1 MAYITP
7 QHSKKAVSRAGNV
20 LVHAEPDSIEY
31 SQAIEVVNN
40 WRFSHI
46 YPMQTIKKTLTDR
59 AKRVEKTAITAQRL
73 KRLSSI
79 ESKLRLLGNS
89 QLGSMQD
96 IGGCRAIMKSI
107 DLVNALVDVYETA
120 NAKNPL
126 GRPQLIDRDDY
137 IETPKATGY
146 RGIHLIYRY
155 QSFTPNCQEW
165 NGLKI
170 EIQIRSRLQHYWATA
185 VETASAF
192 LGEQLKSG
200 IGNPDWRRFFAL
212 ASNVYSVMEE
222 CELVPGTVEGTRQE
236 FIDELNHY
244 WNELQVETFLG
255 GCVVVVDRTQKGFKD
270 FKRFLVTFN
279 AKERSVSA
287 KGFASNQLVEATT
300 ELAER
305 EKEYEDKPEIQVVL
319 VEVDSL
325 GKLRESY
332 PNFYADT
339 SVFIQS
345 INDIIEK
352 YGK

>member
-1 MAYITP
+1 LIQAQPTSDEYI
-7 QHSKKAVSRAGNV
+7 
-20 LVHAEPDSIEY
+20 
-31 SQAIEVVNN
+31 QAITVVNN

-79 ESKLRLLGNS
+79 ESKLKLLGNS
-89 QLGSMQD
+89 QLGAMQD
-96 IGGCRAIMKSI
+96 IGGCRAIMKTI
-107 DLVNALVDVYETA
+107 ALVNELIDVYETA
-120 NAKNPL
+120 NSKNPL
-126 GRPQLIDRDDY
+126 GRPELIDKDDY
-137 IETPKATGY
+137 IEAPKITGY
-146 RGIHLIYRY
+146 RGVHLIYRY
-155 QSFTPNCQEW
+155 QSFTPNCQAW

-200 IGNPDWRRFFAL
+200 VGNPQWRRFFAL
-212 ASNVYSVMEE
+212 ASTVFAVMEE
-222 CELVPGTVEGTRQE
+222 CEIVPNTVGVSRDE
-236 FIDELNHY
+236 FVAELKHL
-244 WNELQVETFLG
+244 WEELKVETFLRG
-255 GCVVVVDRTQKGFKD
+255 SVVVVDRTQKGFKD
-270 FKRFLVTFN
+270 YKRFLVTFD
-279 AKERSVSA
+279 AKDRKVSFR
-287 KGFASNQLVEATT
+287 GFASNQLVEATT
-300 ELAER
+300 QLAEQ
-305 EKEYEDKPEIQVVL
+305 EKQFTDKPEIQVVL

-339 SVFIQS
+339 SVFIKTIS
-345 INDIIEK
+345 DIIEK